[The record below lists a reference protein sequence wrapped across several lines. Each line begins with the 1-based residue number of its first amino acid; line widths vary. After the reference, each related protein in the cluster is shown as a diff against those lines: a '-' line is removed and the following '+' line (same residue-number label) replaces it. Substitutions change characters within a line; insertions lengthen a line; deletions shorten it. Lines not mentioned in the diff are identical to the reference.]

1 MPPCVSR
8 LVLPDCGPALGAP
21 GDWFEPA
28 DCAQA
33 GRMEHSASLTTAALS
48 SRQWHPAPVY
58 TVGSAPK
65 SRTVEELPRAPAN
78 SQSYLALD
86 P

>member
-1 MPPCVSR
+1 MVEGKCPRAS
-8 LVLPDCGPALGAP
+8 P
-21 GDWFEPA
+21 GWCCRVVGQRSELEPA

-33 GRMEHSASLTTAALS
+33 GRMEHSASLNTAALS

-78 SQSYLALD
+78 SQSNLALD